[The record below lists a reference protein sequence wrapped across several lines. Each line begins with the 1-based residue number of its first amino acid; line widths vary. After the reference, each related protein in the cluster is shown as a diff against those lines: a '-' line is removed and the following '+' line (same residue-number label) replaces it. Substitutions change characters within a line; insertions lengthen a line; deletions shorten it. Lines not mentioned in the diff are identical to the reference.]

1 MPVGLQHTHF
11 LFIVLFDFTLPHK
24 TAPTAV
30 SKPNTKASTKNKAQ
44 NAPVVPQVPI
54 ADPTVAHAGMAVTVV
69 VTLHP
74 DVKDPRPI
82 GDTIRFHRDASV
94 IRRENKAKG
103 IQEAI
108 PATRTAA
115 PELKLTNA
123 MLLGKVNP
131 NVLIQKKLKDL
142 PRETFELARDAAAYC
157 MERNQLEM
165 KLASHAVSPSD
176 VMRFGL
182 ERLLSKFQKQKPG
195 FRGERTLLMV
205 SKRCFNCIF
214 SMELRCQNL

>member
-1 MPVGLQHTHF
+1 
-11 LFIVLFDFTLPHK
+11 
-24 TAPTAV
+24 
-30 SKPNTKASTKNKAQ
+30 
-44 NAPVVPQVPI
+44 
-54 ADPTVAHAGMAVTVV
+54 MAVTVV

-74 DVKDPRPI
+74 DVRDPRPI
-82 GDTIRFHRDASV
+82 GDTIRFHRDAAV

-103 IQEAI
+103 IQEAV
-108 PATRTAA
+108 PTTRAVA

-123 MLLGKVNP
+123 MLLGKVSP
-131 NVLIQKKLKDL
+131 KVLIQTKLKDL

-195 FRGERTLLMV
+195 FRGMFTKCWNKLLLA
-205 SKRCFNCIF
+205 
-214 SMELRCQNL
+214 MELHA